1 MNNRVMQQLR
11 NGGRQLFMKVYFV
24 SCTGDRDSIHSTDS
38 AAAAAAAEDSGVSG
52 VELGS
57 GTVNLGVMVEDSCN
71 IIRQVRVCVSTCLCV
86 CLATALCMHS
96 VV

>member
-24 SCTGDRDSIHSTDS
+24 SCTGDRESIHSTDS
-38 AAAAAAAEDSGVSG
+38 AAAAAEDSGVSG

-71 IIRQVRVCVSTCLCV
+71 IIRQVRGGVSV
-86 CLATALCMHS
+86 
-96 VV
+96 